1 MLTAKKRSRIAL
13 GYKIQLCALILL
25 TSYSTS
31 LYPNNTQIPLSII
44 PTIATEPSPNS
55 TWTVLLY
62 ADPTTDILGAVL
74 KNIHDLLPAGSNQN
88 AQIFVQ
94 LRAYLDESAGSD
106 NRYTCWRYKIE
117 QNNLVLIDQLQL
129 TGDYTQD
136 LTNAAH
142 WAFGQTSTKHH
153 ALILSGHGF
162 GPLEPTWNEHQHEWE
177 LEYDESMLTGCPMR
191 PANDHEKVKKIR
203 TLRGLLVN
211 NLELKYLDNQNLIS
225 AVQNISH
232 NLHKSLDIL
241 LLDLCMGA
249 AIEHTYEI
257 APYVNYLVGC
267 QNCELVDG
275 LDCRKLAQHL
285 TTSPLTPLELVQ
297 KITQDYQAYYQ
308 QISTQDSYTLAAID
322 CRKTAA
328 LTQKLNLLI
337 SKLNLIL
344 KANHKSNLLKESLRN
359 LRRNT
364 INFCLVPM
372 YTDLYSILEKLT
384 ELLTKHKLFE
394 LAQLSEQ
401 TKQLVLDSVVSNVT
415 GSQMTA
421 AHGLSIY
428 FPYAHIDSSYYKI
441 PFAQVSN
448 WLEFLEL
455 LTDAKFISN
464 LEDENLSELGLE

>member
-1 MLTAKKRSRIAL
+1 MLAAKNRFYIAL
-13 GYKIQLCALILL
+13 SYKLQLCAMIITLGHVTNLGANFNSL
-25 TSYSTS
+25 SNTS
-31 LYPNNTQIPLSII
+31 LTNPANPEW
-44 PTIATEPSPNS
+44 A
-55 TWTVLLY
+55 VLLY

-74 KNIHDLLPAGSNQN
+74 KNIHDFLPAGSNQN

-94 LRAYLDESAGSD
+94 LRAYLDESADSD

-117 QNNLVLIDQLQL
+117 QNNLVLVDQIIL

-136 LTNAAH
+136 LTNAAN
-142 WAFGQTSTKHH
+142 WAFKQTNAEHH

-162 GPLEPTWNEHQHEWE
+162 GPLEPTWNERQHEWE

-191 PANDHEKVKKIR
+191 PDSEKLKKIR
-203 TLRGLLVN
+203 TFPNRALLVN

-225 AVQNISH
+225 AVSNIARD
-232 NLHKSLDIL
+232 LQKPLDIL

-249 AIEHTYEI
+249 AVEHAYEI

-275 LDCRKLAQHL
+275 LDCRRLAQHL
-285 TTSPLTPLELVQ
+285 TTSKLTPLELIQ
-297 KITQDYQAYYQ
+297 NITQDYQTYYQ
-308 QISTQDSYTLAAID
+308 QISVQDTYTLAAID
-322 CRKTAA
+322 CRKTLE
-328 LTQKLNLLI
+328 LTQKLKLLI

-344 KANHKSNLLKESLRN
+344 ETDLKSNLLKESLRN
-359 LRRNT
+359 LRRDT

-372 YTDLYSILEKLT
+372 YTDLYSILDQ
-384 ELLTKHKLFE
+384 LTKLLSKNNLLDLAE
-394 LAQLSEQ
+394 LSLQA
-401 TKQLVLDSVVSNVT
+401 KQLVLESVISNVT

-428 FPYAHIDSSYYKI
+428 FPYAHIDSSYYQI
-441 PFAQVSN
+441 PFAKTSN

-455 LTDAKFISN
+455 LTDAQFVSN